1 MHSIFRITYEILK
14 ELREIFLKE
23 KNEKKIKYPIIVRLF
38 F

>member
-23 KNEKKIKYPIIVRLF
+23 KNEKKLNIL
-38 F
+38 